1 MQIAIKYCGG
11 CNCTYQRGTAVKK
24 LKALFTEH
32 NYVVGD
38 ENWVYALKRRNWWLQ
53 SEHSLSVQKLIF
65 RNYFGF

>member
-38 ENWVYALKRRNWWLQ
+38 ENWVYDIWWLQ

>member
-32 NYVVGD
+32 NYVVGMRTGYMISG
-38 ENWVYALKRRNWWLQ
+38 W
-53 SEHSLSVQKLIF
+53 
-65 RNYFGF
+65 